1 MLIGELAKKSGFT
14 RDTIRFYEKRGLI
27 KLHWR
32 SRRENNY
39 KDYPENVLKQ
49 LLMIKELKHF
59 GFTLSETANIISLW
73 DSNLFDCQSGVEKIK
88 TKIKQIEERVIEL
101 QALKSRLSNAII
113 NCPSDCK
120 IETSLKQI
128 VL

>member
-1 MLIGELAKKSGFT
+1 MLIGELANRSGFT
-14 RDTIRFYEKRGLI
+14 RDTIRFYEKKGLI

-49 LLMIKELKHF
+49 LRMIKELKHF

-73 DSNLFDCQSGVEKIK
+73 ESNLFDCSYGVEKIQV
-88 TKIKQIEERVIEL
+88 KIKEIEEHIIEL
-101 QALKSRLSNAII
+101 QALKSRLNSAII

-120 IETSLKQI
+120 IQESMKI
-128 VL
+128 AAM